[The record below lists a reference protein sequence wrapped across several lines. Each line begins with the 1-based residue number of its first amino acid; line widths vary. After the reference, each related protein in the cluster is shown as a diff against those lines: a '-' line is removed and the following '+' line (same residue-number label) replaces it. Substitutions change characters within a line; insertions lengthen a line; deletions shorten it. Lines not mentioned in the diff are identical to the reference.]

1 MHMGTTSDVFLR
13 DNLTWISTATNWN
26 KFNAV
31 ASLGLIHKVI
41 YIF

>member
-1 MHMGTTSDVFLR
+1 MGTTSDAFLR

-31 ASLGLIHKVI
+31 ASLGLIHRVN
-41 YIF
+41 FFFNF